1 MESETELNIIKCKMN
16 SDNSILTTILEKEL
30 KFFETKTFKE
40 IEGLI
45 EKNYGHIKSAFPI
58 HRSHILIILGTKS
71 NPRFQE
77 NSVHLWDIEKK
88 ESIGSINIKENSFQ
102 PDDIIFDI
110 FLANTYLFLVSRYR
124 IYMFDLMTL
133 EHEFTFEDVLGV
145 EGGVSFSFSE
155 NKIVLAYISNTN
167 HSIVK
172 INKIRILKNKLEYSQ
187 RFLSTNLESV
197 QYIKISPRYKFLVV
211 VDSIGEKIN
220 LYSLRSYKIKKTL
233 WLGYNNKVKI
243 NSIFFDLDN
252 NYIGVYSQINVLQI
266 FQISELNIKR
276 RINTTGRKPTRQN
289 LYINNNN
296 DMDNIIENEEDEE
309 QKDVLKGKKKMK
321 LNKIFKAIKK
331 KTGNKYLESFAI
343 YKDDKVLFR
352 DVVLTFFNERKDVVI
367 MDKEGNVF
375 VIKFN
380 KKNGGQCWLI
390 ENKKL
395 ECGY

>member
-16 SDNSILTTILEKEL
+16 SDHSILTTILEKEL

-296 DMDNIIENEEDEE
+296 DINNIENEEDEE

>member
-1 MESETELNIIKCKMN
+1 MESESELNIIKCKMN

-296 DMDNIIENEEDEE
+296 DINNIENEEDEE

>member
-296 DMDNIIENEEDEE
+296 DINNIENEEDEE
-309 QKDVLKGKKKMK
+309 QKDVLKGKKKLK

>member
-45 EKNYGHIKSAFPI
+45 EKDYGHIKSAFPI

-77 NSVHLWDIEKK
+77 NSVHLWNIEKK

-296 DMDNIIENEEDEE
+296 DINNIENEEDEE

-367 MDKEGNVF
+367 IDKEGNVF

>member
-155 NKIVLAYISNTN
+155 NKIILAYISNTN

-197 QYIKISPRYKFLVV
+197 QYIKISPRHKFLVV
-211 VDSIGEKIN
+211 VDSVGEKIN

-296 DMDNIIENEEDEE
+296 DINNIENEEDEE

-367 MDKEGNVF
+367 IDKEGNVF

>member
-77 NSVHLWDIEKK
+77 NSVHLWNIEKK

-172 INKIRILKNKLEYSQ
+172 INKIRIIKNKLEYSQ

-296 DMDNIIENEEDEE
+296 DINNIENEEDEE

>member
-124 IYMFDLMTL
+124 IYMFDLMIL

-296 DMDNIIENEEDEE
+296 DINNIENEEDEE

>member
-1 MESETELNIIKCKMN
+1 M
-16 SDNSILTTILEKEL
+16 
-30 KFFETKTFKE
+30 
-40 IEGLI
+40 
-45 EKNYGHIKSAFPI
+45 
-58 HRSHILIILGTKS
+58 
-71 NPRFQE
+71 
-77 NSVHLWDIEKK
+77 
-88 ESIGSINIKENSFQ
+88 
-102 PDDIIFDI
+102 
-110 FLANTYLFLVSRYR
+110 
-124 IYMFDLMTL
+124 
-133 EHEFTFEDVLGV
+133 
-145 EGGVSFSFSE
+145 
-155 NKIVLAYISNTN
+155 
-167 HSIVK
+167 
-172 INKIRILKNKLEYSQ
+172 
-187 RFLSTNLESV
+187 
-197 QYIKISPRYKFLVV
+197 

-296 DMDNIIENEEDEE
+296 DINNIENEEDEE

-352 DVVLTFFNERKDVVI
+352 DVVLYKFLFIVFN
-367 MDKEGNVF
+367 
-375 VIKFN
+375 
-380 KKNGGQCWLI
+380 
-390 ENKKL
+390 
-395 ECGY
+395 

>member
-1 MESETELNIIKCKMN
+1 MESESELNIIKCKMN

-77 NSVHLWDIEKK
+77 NSVHLWNIEKK

-296 DMDNIIENEEDEE
+296 DINNIENEEDEE

>member
-296 DMDNIIENEEDEE
+296 DINNIENEEDEE

-367 MDKEGNVF
+367 MDKERNVF

>member
-45 EKNYGHIKSAFPI
+45 EKNCGHIKSAFPI

-133 EHEFTFEDVLGV
+133 EHEFTFEDVWGV

-296 DMDNIIENEEDEE
+296 DINNIENEEDEE

-367 MDKEGNVF
+367 IDKEGNVF

>member
-155 NKIVLAYISNTN
+155 NKE
-167 HSIVK
+167 H
-172 INKIRILKNKLEYSQ
+172 
-187 RFLSTNLESV
+187 LS
-197 QYIKISPRYKFLVV
+197 LV
-211 VDSIGEKIN
+211 
-220 LYSLRSYKIKKTL
+220 KKTC
-233 WLGYNNKVKI
+233 
-243 NSIFFDLDN
+243 
-252 NYIGVYSQINVLQI
+252 
-266 FQISELNIKR
+266 
-276 RINTTGRKPTRQN
+276 
-289 LYINNNN
+289 
-296 DMDNIIENEEDEE
+296 
-309 QKDVLKGKKKMK
+309 
-321 LNKIFKAIKK
+321 
-331 KTGNKYLESFAI
+331 
-343 YKDDKVLFR
+343 
-352 DVVLTFFNERKDVVI
+352 
-367 MDKEGNVF
+367 
-375 VIKFN
+375 KFP
-380 KKNGGQCWLI
+380 
-390 ENKKL
+390 
-395 ECGY
+395 

>member
-77 NSVHLWDIEKK
+77 NSVHLWNIEKK

-133 EHEFTFEDVLGV
+133 EHEFTFEDVWGV

-296 DMDNIIENEEDEE
+296 DINNIENEEDEE

>member
-16 SDNSILTTILEKEL
+16 SDHSILTTILEKEL

-172 INKIRILKNKLEYSQ
+172 INKIRIIKNKLEYSQ

-296 DMDNIIENEEDEE
+296 DINNIENEEDEE

>member
-77 NSVHLWDIEKK
+77 NSVHLWNIEKK

-296 DMDNIIENEEDEE
+296 DINNIENEEDEE

>member
-276 RINTTGRKPTRQN
+276 RINVLGRKSTRQN
-289 LYINNNN
+289 FRINNN

>member
-133 EHEFTFEDVLGV
+133 EHEFTFEDVWGV

-296 DMDNIIENEEDEE
+296 DINNIENEEDEE

>member
-187 RFLSTNLESV
+187 RFLSTNLENV

-296 DMDNIIENEEDEE
+296 DINNIENEEDEE

>member
-296 DMDNIIENEEDEE
+296 DINNIENEEDEE
-309 QKDVLKGKKKMK
+309 QKDVLKGKNKMK

-367 MDKEGNVF
+367 MDKERNVF

>member
-296 DMDNIIENEEDEE
+296 DINNIENEEDEE

-331 KTGNKYLESFAI
+331 KTGNKFLESFAI
-343 YKDDKVLFR
+343 FKDDKVLFR

>member
-77 NSVHLWDIEKK
+77 NSVHLWNIEKK

-296 DMDNIIENEEDEE
+296 DINNIENEEDEE
-309 QKDVLKGKKKMK
+309 QKDVLKGKKKIK

-367 MDKEGNVF
+367 IDKEGNVF

>member
-296 DMDNIIENEEDEE
+296 DINNIENEEDEE

>member
-187 RFLSTNLESV
+187 RFLSTNLENV

-211 VDSIGEKIN
+211 VNSIGEKIN

-296 DMDNIIENEEDEE
+296 DINNIENEEDEE

>member
-30 KFFETKTFKE
+30 KFFELKTFKE

-296 DMDNIIENEEDEE
+296 DINNIENEEDEE

>member
-71 NPRFQE
+71 NPRFHE
-77 NSVHLWDIEKK
+77 NSVHLWNIEKK

-172 INKIRILKNKLEYSQ
+172 INKIRIIKNKLEYSQ

-197 QYIKISPRYKFLVV
+197 QYIKISPRFKFLVV

-296 DMDNIIENEEDEE
+296 DINNIENEEDEE

-367 MDKEGNVF
+367 IDKEGNVF

>member
-296 DMDNIIENEEDEE
+296 DINNIENEEDEE

-367 MDKEGNVF
+367 IDKEGNVF

>member
-77 NSVHLWDIEKK
+77 NSVHLWNIEKK

-276 RINTTGRKPTRQN
+276 RINATGRKPTRQN

-296 DMDNIIENEEDEE
+296 DINNIENEEDE
-309 QKDVLKGKKKMK
+309 D
-321 LNKIFKAIKK
+321 
-331 KTGNKYLESFAI
+331 
-343 YKDDKVLFR
+343 
-352 DVVLTFFNERKDVVI
+352 LTFFNERKDVVI

>member
-1 MESETELNIIKCKMN
+1 
-16 SDNSILTTILEKEL
+16 
-30 KFFETKTFKE
+30 
-40 IEGLI
+40 
-45 EKNYGHIKSAFPI
+45 
-58 HRSHILIILGTKS
+58 
-71 NPRFQE
+71 
-77 NSVHLWDIEKK
+77 
-88 ESIGSINIKENSFQ
+88 
-102 PDDIIFDI
+102 
-110 FLANTYLFLVSRYR
+110 
-124 IYMFDLMTL
+124 MTL

-296 DMDNIIENEEDEE
+296 DINNIENEEDEE

-367 MDKEGNVF
+367 IDKEGNVF

>member
-133 EHEFTFEDVLGV
+133 EHEFTFEDVWGV

-296 DMDNIIENEEDEE
+296 DINNIENEEDEE

-367 MDKEGNVF
+367 IDKEGNVF

>member
-187 RFLSTNLESV
+187 RFLSTNLENV

-276 RINTTGRKPTRQN
+276 RINATGRKPTRQN

-296 DMDNIIENEEDEE
+296 DINNIENEEDEE

>member
-77 NSVHLWDIEKK
+77 NSVHLWNIEKK

-296 DMDNIIENEEDEE
+296 DINNIENEEDEE

-352 DVVLTFFNERKDVVI
+352 DVALTFFNERKDVVI

>member
-77 NSVHLWDIEKK
+77 NSVHLWNIEKK

-296 DMDNIIENEEDEE
+296 DINNIENEEDEE

-367 MDKEGNVF
+367 MDKERNVF

>member
-77 NSVHLWDIEKK
+77 NSVHLWNIEKK

-133 EHEFTFEDVLGV
+133 EHEFTFEDVFGV

-296 DMDNIIENEEDEE
+296 DINNIENEEDEE